1 MKSGATYRIE
11 IHVTVQLVMA
21 RLLPALVLFNA
32 AVFVEFVLKLER
44 ACPDADDLVGIFLQE

>member
-11 IHVTVQLVMA
+11 VHVTVQLAMA